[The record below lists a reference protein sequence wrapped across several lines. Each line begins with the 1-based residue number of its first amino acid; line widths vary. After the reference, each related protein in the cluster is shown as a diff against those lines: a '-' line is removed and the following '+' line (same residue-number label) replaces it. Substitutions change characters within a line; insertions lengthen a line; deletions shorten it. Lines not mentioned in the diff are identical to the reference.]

1 MNIIKG
7 LIIKDLSNIKSYKMT
22 ILFLLIIFSMTSFMN
37 DTITTFMPVFI
48 TLCFG
53 MMATSS
59 FNYDNLANS
68 DRYILSFP
76 LNKKDIVKAKYIYII
91 LFTLIGAIIG
101 ITLSIILQMI
111 KTKEGVNME
120 NIISTSIGALFGM
133 MILQMFQIPI
143 IYKFGAEK
151 GRLIQMIGIVII
163 MIIGS
168 SITVFFIKVSPF
180 SLDEFLIMLEQ
191 YGLAII
197 GVVVVLLYLLSY
209 KISLKIYNEKEI

>member
-1 MNIIKG
+1 MRDHCDTSR
-7 LIIKDLSNIKSYKMT
+7 DLAIVD
-22 ILFLLIIFSMTSFMN
+22 LLAST
-37 DTITTFMPVFI
+37 
-48 TLCFG
+48 G
-53 MMATSS
+53 MRVGELVA
-59 FNYDNLANS
+59 
-68 DRYILSFP
+68 

-180 SLDEFLIMLEQ
+180 SLDEFFLFILSRKLKNVRYFCMICYLI
-191 YGLAII
+191 AKNIF
-197 GVVVVLLYLLSY
+197 
-209 KISLKIYNEKEI
+209 ISQKQGFNFPCAGF

>member
-1 MNIIKG
+1 
-7 LIIKDLSNIKSYKMT
+7 
-22 ILFLLIIFSMTSFMN
+22 
-37 DTITTFMPVFI
+37 
-48 TLCFG
+48 
-53 MMATSS
+53 
-59 FNYDNLANS
+59 
-68 DRYILSFP
+68 
-76 LNKKDIVKAKYIYII
+76 
-91 LFTLIGAIIG
+91 
-101 ITLSIILQMI
+101 MI

-209 KISLKIYNEKEI
+209 KISLKIYNKKEI

>member
-68 DRYILSFP
+68 D
-76 LNKKDIVKAKYIYII
+76 IYII

-209 KISLKIYNEKEI
+209 KISLKIYNKKEI

>member
-1 MNIIKG
+1 
-7 LIIKDLSNIKSYKMT
+7 
-22 ILFLLIIFSMTSFMN
+22 
-37 DTITTFMPVFI
+37 
-48 TLCFG
+48 
-53 MMATSS
+53 
-59 FNYDNLANS
+59 
-68 DRYILSFP
+68 
-76 LNKKDIVKAKYIYII
+76 
-91 LFTLIGAIIG
+91 
-101 ITLSIILQMI
+101 
-111 KTKEGVNME
+111 
-120 NIISTSIGALFGM
+120 M

-209 KISLKIYNEKEI
+209 KISLKIYNKKEI